1 MEIGFVSFNQEA
13 LNRANK
19 VMKLLQGQGAIDEL
33 GLGRIRDAFSNTMF
47 PGLSVLQTHAK
58 YFMLMPSLYAHLERK
73 YISDTCEARKIVRD
87 NEIKLTERLMKG
99 SSKGTGIIGG
109 DMLQRKEGYVKYD
122 PTYVYQSGMETYG
135 LIPRGGNIY
144 ATIVERSHILQN
156 QPKKQA
162 GNVDSGDDSDDLTGN
177 HQAYKT
183 CGENY
188 NFDSRV
194 PDHDPL
200 DITLTH
206 REAEFLK
213 NQIIAHTQ
221 GSLLAY
227 LLDNG
232 LYEIA
237 SKPFFDELGEI
248 LENIPGKLYQTYRL
262 ALRYSRFALL
272 LRLRYAMLYDLA
284 VGATEAAEKKL
295 SEFKDTLAEHQDD
308 FTSNAINEI
317 VMFVSTKVAEH
328 TCKEFI
334 LNAATLIETQDFEG
348 LDQLIAMRE
357 ITIKGKKRS
366 KLANAKEMIQ
376 GKPFESPA
384 MMSFRWNTIV
394 RTVLKE
400 IKEGLER

>member
-1 MEIGFVSFNQEA
+1 MRSKKGFTLVE
-13 LNRANK
+13 
-19 VMKLLQGQGAIDEL
+19 LLAVI
-33 GLGRIRDAFSNTMF
+33 
-47 PGLSVLQTHAK
+47 SVLAIVMVIVIPAVSNNSKTAK
-58 YFMLMPSLYAHLERK
+58 EGILKTKLDLIVDQSIIWGQDHINYFVNESAPLQECTTNDDLVSCK
-73 YISDTCEARKIVRD
+73 ISFDA
-87 NEIKLTERLMKG
+87 LA
-99 SSKGTGIIGG
+99 
-109 DMLQRKEGYVKYD
+109 KEGYVKYD

>member
-1 MEIGFVSFNQEA
+1 
-13 LNRANK
+13 
-19 VMKLLQGQGAIDEL
+19 
-33 GLGRIRDAFSNTMF
+33 
-47 PGLSVLQTHAK
+47 
-58 YFMLMPSLYAHLERK
+58 
-73 YISDTCEARKIVRD
+73 
-87 NEIKLTERLMKG
+87 
-99 SSKGTGIIGG
+99 
-109 DMLQRKEGYVKYD
+109 
-122 PTYVYQSGMETYG
+122 
-135 LIPRGGNIY
+135 
-144 ATIVERSHILQN
+144 
-156 QPKKQA
+156 
-162 GNVDSGDDSDDLTGN
+162 
-177 HQAYKT
+177 
-183 CGENY
+183 
-188 NFDSRV
+188 
-194 PDHDPL
+194 
-200 DITLTH
+200 
-206 REAEFLK
+206 
-213 NQIIAHTQ
+213 
-221 GSLLAY
+221 
-227 LLDNG
+227 
-232 LYEIA
+232 
-237 SKPFFDELGEI
+237 
-248 LENIPGKLYQTYRL
+248 
-262 ALRYSRFALL
+262 
-272 LRLRYAMLYDLA
+272 MLYDLA